1 MLDKLERVKA
11 DPNVETKED
20 LEKLTE
26 DELAILRT
34 IRARQMLRGE
44 EAMNGVKSFSQDV
57 IDGWVPRLVR
67 GRLGMDR
74 VQDRVAAPK
83 YEESVFESGLADKE
97 PAPGLEQRA
106 EGAVQV

>member
-11 DPNVETKED
+11 DPNAETKED
-20 LEKLTE
+20 LEKLDA

-44 EAMNGVKSFSQDV
+44 EAMDGVKSFAQDV
-57 IDGWVPRLVR
+57 IDGWVPRLVQ
-67 GRLGMDR
+67 GKLGMDK
-74 VQDRVAAPK
+74 VENRVAAPK

-97 PAPGLEQRA
+97 PARGLEQRL
-106 EGAVQV
+106 EGVVQV